1 MTLETIGGVLFIVF
15 LIYMTVH
22 VVWPWI
28 ALDRGLA
35 EEIARL
41 QEEYKG
47 EIARI
52 EEEYNIFKNGD
63 RKKKM
68 SNSLSN
74 GFSVTVSTDELESK
88 IDAVKG
94 ALK

>member
-52 EEEYNIFKNGD
+52 EEEYKEEIARIEEEYNIFKNGD
-63 RKKKM
+63 KEEK
-68 SNSLSN
+68 N
-74 GFSVTVSTDELESK
+74 E
-88 IDAVKG
+88 
-94 ALK
+94 